1 LLLLE
6 GTAPFQK
13 ARVRMQR
20 RFWTRCQAFWQ
31 WACIRPRNVCLSLCL
46 SVAMSCSSAFTFEK
60 GEGGI
65 QFQSRSLVFSFFFM
79 SGSSGCPIR
88 GVKRWRGPIAAHFE
102 SYLFPWPDS
111 ASKTSRL
118 ISFVCRLIRQ
128 SLLTS
133 LSLHLAS
140 QDSSIPIHPTR
151 RRIGHNIIAWGGA
164 EEPYKRVAD
173 TVRDELDSLHAP
185 FLYLRELDCLKITP

>member
-1 LLLLE
+1 MACMHPHTLMYTYMHRAVICCLLHRPTSKSAMELLIKIRKPLFFLLLLLE

-102 SYLFPWPDS
+102 SYLFP
-111 ASKTSRL
+111 
-118 ISFVCRLIRQ
+118 
-128 SLLTS
+128 
-133 LSLHLAS
+133 
-140 QDSSIPIHPTR
+140 
-151 RRIGHNIIAWGGA
+151 
-164 EEPYKRVAD
+164 
-173 TVRDELDSLHAP
+173 
-185 FLYLRELDCLKITP
+185 